1 MKTTRLRH
9 MMAVQAPSLSRLSF
23 VILIGTA
30 DLLGLS
36 VPDPVSAQ
44 TSATEEALLKEAE
57 EIVQV
62 YKNERGKP
70 ESHQSLV
77 TYDELKR
84 RIDAMWTDFM
94 RVSGRSEKGRTLRI
108 EIGTASDWL
117 RHGIARLRDEKMRT
131 GRIKEQQWPIDI
143 ETAVLDKQVL
153 VGMTTEQA
161 AMAWGRPLKINETIS
176 ASGKAEEWVYPKG
189 ARLHFVNGELRVI
202 QTSR

>member
-1 MKTTRLRH
+1 MRRLRR
-9 MMAVQAPSLSRLSF
+9 MLAVQAPRVSRLSF

-30 DLLGLS
+30 GLLGLS

-44 TSATEEALLKEAE
+44 AGATEEALLKEAE
-57 EIVQV
+57 DILQI
-62 YKNERGKP
+62 YKSERAKP
-70 ESHQSLV
+70 ESHQSLG

-84 RIDAMWTDFM
+84 RIDAMWIDFM
-94 RVSGRSEKGRTLRI
+94 RVSGSSEKGRTLRI

-143 ETAVLDKQVL
+143 EAAVLDRRVL

-161 AMAWGRPLKINETIS
+161 TLAWGRPLKVHETLS

-189 ARLHFVNGELRVI
+189 ARFHFVNGELRVI